1 MTIRINPYLFLIT
14 IIFLFQSCSNNG
26 GEALSDVLS
35 LSESAYSEAP
45 PPPALKS
52 SGSVES
58 AMDDNTVDVI
68 ERKLTKIG
76 EIRFETSDV
85 RKTKQLLAEAVSKQK
100 GYISSEN
107 TSEISGQPENTITIR
122 VPAEN
127 FDVLFTEIES
137 NASRVNYKNIDV
149 KDVTEEYIDLT
160 ARIRTKKEVEERY
173 RQLLN
178 RASNVEEI
186 LKIEEQIG
194 NIRSE
199 IESAEGRL
207 RYLSKQVSYS
217 TLTVTY
223 YEKSASQTGFFNKLG
238 ESFQSGWNILLK
250 VILVIVN
257 LWAVILFFVGVWM
270 IIYWLKKRKKHKK
283 QPPLKNNG
291 LS

>member
-14 IIFLFQSCSNNG
+14 IIFFLQSCSSNA
-26 GEALSDVLS
+26 GEALSDVVT
-35 LSESAYSEAP
+35 LSESAYTEAP
-45 PPPALKS
+45 PPPTLRS
-52 SGSVES
+52 SRSVES
-58 AMDDNTVDVI
+58 AMDDNTEDAI
-68 ERKLTKIG
+68 ERQLTQIG

-85 RKTKQLLAEAVSKQK
+85 RKTKQLLADAVSKQK

-127 FDVLFTEIES
+127 FDALFAEIES

-223 YEKSASQTGFFNKLG
+223 YEKSTSQTGFFYKLG

-257 LWAVILFFVGVWM
+257 LWAIILFFVAVWL
-270 IIYWLKKRKKHKK
+270 IIYRLKKRNKHKK

>member
-14 IIFLFQSCSNNG
+14 IFFLLQSCSNNP
-26 GEALSDVLS
+26 GEALSDVFS
-35 LSESAYSEAP
+35 LSESAYTGSP
-45 PPPALKS
+45 PPPTLKS
-52 SGSVES
+52 SGLVES
-58 AMDDNTVDVI
+58 AVDDNTVDVI

-85 RKTKQLLAEAVSKQK
+85 RKTKQLLADAVSKQK

-127 FDVLFTEIES
+127 FDALIKEIES
-137 NASRVNYKNIDV
+137 SASRVNYKNIDV

-178 RASNVEEI
+178 KASKVEEI

-194 NIRSE
+194 NIRTE

-223 YEKSASQTGFFNKLG
+223 YQKASSQTGFFYKLG

-250 VILVIVN
+250 VILIIVN
-257 LWAVILFFVGVWM
+257 LWAIILFFGIVWM
-270 IIYWLKKRKKHKK
+270 LIYWFAKRNKQKK
-283 QPPLKNNG
+283 QPPLR
-291 LS
+291 